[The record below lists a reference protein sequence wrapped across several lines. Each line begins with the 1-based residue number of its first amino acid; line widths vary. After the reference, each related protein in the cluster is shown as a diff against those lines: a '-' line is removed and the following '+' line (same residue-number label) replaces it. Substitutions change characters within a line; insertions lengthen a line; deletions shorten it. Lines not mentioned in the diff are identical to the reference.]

1 MAKEPR
7 TRSGKAALRTIRK
20 LATPGCGDKPAKRR
34 RLERTTPSLEDIE
47 ASEARARISCFEETQ
62 ARNTVGQNVPCSR
75 KLSLRGHVPESDLLA
90 HESDKSSF
98 FETIDELF
106 LRVCGSCG
114 ELTKSARAIRKCYD
128 LTQKYF
134 APLKNRSAVAMLLF

>member
-1 MAKEPR
+1 MYPNR
-7 TRSGKAALRTIRK
+7 ICWRK
-20 LATPGCGDKPAKRR
+20 NP
-34 RLERTTPSLEDIE
+34 
-47 ASEARARISCFEETQ
+47 ISP
-62 ARNTVGQNVPCSR
+62 V
-75 KLSLRGHVPESDLLA
+75 
-90 HESDKSSF
+90 SF